1 MVKVTNTFRT
11 LATSTHALEEREP
24 NDFYATEPK
33 AVKLLLEKESFNDNI
48 LEPCCGKLHITKE
61 LEKHNYN
68 VTSSDLI
75 DRDVNCEVK
84 DFSDITEWNGD
95 IVTNPP
101 YKTALEFIKH
111 SLEIINDGNK
121 VAMFL
126 KIQFLEGKAR
136 KEFFKEHPPKIIYVA
151 SSRLNCAKNGD
162 FDKYKSS
169 AVCYAWFVW
178 EKGSKEDTIVKWIN

>member
-1 MVKVTNTFRT
+1 MVKVSNPFRL
-11 LATSTHALEEREP
+11 LATSTHALGEREP

-61 LEKHNYN
+61 LEKYNYN

-75 DRDVNCEVK
+75 DRDVNCEIK
-84 DFSDITEWNGD
+84 DFFDITEWNGD

-136 KEFFKEHPPKIIYVA
+136 KEFFKEHPPRIIYVA

-169 AVCYAWFVW
+169 AVCFAWFVW

>member
-1 MVKVTNTFRT
+1 MAKITNTLRI
-11 LATSTHALEEREP
+11 LGTSTHALEEREP

-33 AVKLLLEKESFNDNI
+33 AVKLLLEKENFNENI

-61 LEKHNYN
+61 LEKHNYK
-68 VTSSDLI
+68 VRSSDLI
-75 DRDVNCEVK
+75 DRDVNCEIK
-84 DFSDITEWNGD
+84 DFFDITKWSGD

-101 YKTALEFIKH
+101 YKTALEFVKH

-169 AVCYAWFVW
+169 AACYAWFIW